1 MPGPVDVHP
10 QASSAEVGGH
20 LPVRALVLKAELAFE
35 LVDDIPQTEYGKRPP
50 GKCCVRSKLGCAFSK
65 GGPARNRAVFIISG
79 RRGLGEG
86 EVHREACLA
95 DLALCF
101 CAACTRL
108 PQGSDSAYRATFG
121 DENHPISGRL
131 GVVFVICLLLLA
143 ARVHSLED
151 GAARSR

>member
-1 MPGPVDVHP
+1 MLRKVEAGP
-10 QASSAEVGGH
+10 
-20 LPVRALVLKAELAFE
+20 RIF
-35 LVDDIPQTEYGKRPP
+35 R
-50 GKCCVRSKLGCAFSK
+50 

-79 RRGLGEG
+79 RWGLGEG

-108 PQGSDSAYRATFG
+108 PQGSDSALRATFG
-121 DENHPISGRL
+121 DENLTISGRL
-131 GVVFVICLLLLA
+131 GVVFVTCLLLLA
-143 ARVHSLED
+143 ARSHSLED